1 MILYQSQ
8 DTSLTLRST
17 TIEDAHLILS
27 YIHKLAIY
35 EKCEDAMTATKA
47 DIEKSLFIEKQA
59 EVIIIEHQGIPIGFA
74 LYFYNYSTFLGKANL
89 YLEDLF
95 IDEAYRHRG
104 YGKHVFKYLANLAL
118 EKGCE
123 RMDWMCLTW
132 NDPAKKFYESMG
144 AKPMSDWVTYR
155 LDHQGIKGL
164 TKE

>member
-1 MILYQSQ
+1 MILYQTKDKTLS
-8 DTSLTLRST
+8 LRST
-17 TIEDAHLILS
+17 TIEDSELILS

-35 EKCEDAMTATKA
+35 EKCEDAMTATKS

-59 EVIIIEHQGIPIGFA
+59 EVIIIEHHEIPIGFA
-74 LYFYNYSTFLGKANL
+74 LYFLNYSTFLGKANL

-95 IDEAYRHRG
+95 IDEVYRHKG
-104 YGKHVFKYLANLAL
+104 YGKHVFKYLAYLAL

-155 LDHQGIKGL
+155 LDHERIKGL